1 MSDKILLIDGHSMMH
16 RAFYGV
22 PDLTNSSGIHT
33 GAIYGFFNILLK
45 IIDEEKPQYLTV
57 AFDEHAPTFRHAVF
71 ADYKGTRKPMPE
83 ELRQQIP
90 MARKLLEAM
99 GITVVSKPGIEAD
112 DILGSISRI
121 AEKKGIESVI
131 VSGDRDLLQ
140 LVTKDV
146 TLLLPRTVKGQTTTE
161 RFTPEKVVEEYKV
174 EPMGIIDL
182 KALMGDSSD
191 NIPGVP
197 KIGEKTATEL
207 LQQFGNLEGV
217 RNHIADVKKKSI
229 RESLEEHFDMAELSY
244 TLATINTSAEFD
256 YKIEDALYND
266 PGTPEALE
274 MIKELEL
281 KNLFSRLG
289 GSMEAAETEKKHSFK
304 LIEELSEADN
314 LFTELAPLEK
324 IGFGISFDKNE
335 IEEITFVS
343 EKGAFAIKPVGFITT
358 AYIEGE
364 LKKLLEK
371 VSGIIYGSKFKKLYK
386 NLNIDYSEKMIDT
399 EIAMYL
405 SDPTRNDYGISENP
419 EIAAVE
425 AFEKGEK
432 YYRAVEEAGMKELLL
447 KVELPLEE
455 VLSKMEAEGIAI
467 RKDVLTDFSAML
479 AERIEAL
486 EDKIHKAAGEEF
498 NINSPKQLGVI
509 LFEKMGLKGGKK
521 TKTGYSTAAG
531 VLEKLAP
538 EVPFVN
544 DVLEYRTLA
553 KLKATYADGL
563 AAFIDEEG
571 RIHSSLNQTITA
583 TGRISSADPNLQNI
597 PVRTELGRELRKAFV
612 PRDGWTFTD
621 ADYSQIELRI
631 LAAMSGDQKLIDAYN
646 KEEDIHAITASEVFH
661 VPFNE
666 VTSEMRRNA
675 KAVNF
680 GIVYGISSF
689 GLSQGLSISRKEA
702 SEYIEKYFE
711 TYPGVKAFLDDLV
724 SSAKE
729 KGFAETLYKRRRP
742 LPELKSSNFMQR
754 SFGERVAMNAPIQ
767 GTAADIIKIAMIR
780 VFNRLKAEG
789 LKSKLLLQIHDELLI
804 ETAPGEEEAVEKILE
819 EEMMG
824 AAKLAVPLEVEVKN
838 GSNWDEAH

>member
-33 GAIYGFFNILLK
+33 GAIFGFFNILFK
-45 IIDEEKPQYLTV
+45 ILDDEKPHYLTV
-57 AFDEHAPTFRHAVF
+57 AFDEHAPTFRHEIF
-71 ADYKGTRKPMPE
+71 AEYKGTRKPMPE
-83 ELRQQIP
+83 ELRSQIP
-90 MARKLLEAM
+90 LARKLLELM
-99 GITVVSKPGIEAD
+99 GIKVVSKPGIEAD
-112 DILGSISRI
+112 DILGTISRL
-121 AEKKGIESVI
+121 AEKKGIQSVI

-140 LVTKDV
+140 LVTSDV

-161 RFTPEKVVEEYKV
+161 RFTPEKVKEEYKV
-174 EPMGIIDL
+174 DPKGIIDL

-207 LQQFGNLEGV
+207 LVTYGDLAGV
-217 RNHIADVKKKSI
+217 KEHIDEIKKKSI
-229 RESLEEHFDMAELSY
+229 RESLQQHFDLAELSY
-244 TLATINTSAEFD
+244 TLATINTEAEFD
-256 YKIEDALYND
+256 YEIEDAEFKNLAND
-266 PGTPEALE
+266 GALALL
-274 MIKELEL
+274 KELEL
-281 KNLFSRLG
+281 KNLTSRLG
-289 GSMEAAETEKKHSFK
+289 VSQQELESEKKKDFITLEELGEVESLFSKLEKSAKTGLAVAFDKTEISSIALVSEEGYYKIEPAGFVTSDYLKDRLTK
-304 LIEELSEADN
+304 LIEN
-314 LFTELAPLEK
+314 TEGV
-324 IGFGISFDKNE
+324 IY
-335 IEEITFVS
+335 
-343 EKGAFAIKPVGFITT
+343 TT
-358 AYIEGE
+358 RAKDI
-364 LKKLLEK
+364 
-371 VSGIIYGSKFKKLYK
+371 YK
-386 NLNIDYSEKMIDT
+386 NLEAGSSDKLIDIELQMYVIDPLRNSYDISEDT
-399 EIAMYL
+399 E
-405 SDPTRNDYGISENP
+405 T
-419 EIAAVE
+419 AAVE
-425 AFEKGEK
+425 AFEKGENLSGTIEK
-432 YYRAVEEAGMKELLL
+432 NGMKELLL
-447 KVELPLEE
+447 NIELPLEE
-455 VLSKMEAEGIAI
+455 VLAEMEAEGIAI
-467 RKDVLTDFSAML
+467 RKEILTGFSATL
-479 AERIEAL
+479 AQQIESL
-486 EDKIHKAAGEEF
+486 EKKIHTAAGEEF

-521 TKTGYSTAAG
+521 TKTGYSTAAD

-538 EVPFVN
+538 EVPFVK

-563 AAFIDEEG
+563 TAFIDEGG

-612 PRDGWTFTD
+612 PKEGWSFTD

-631 LAAMSGDQKLIDAYN
+631 LAAMSGDEKLIEAYN

-661 VPFNE
+661 VPFEE
-666 VTSEMRRNA
+666 VTPELRRNA

-711 TYPGVKAFLDDLV
+711 TYPGVKDFLDRLV
-724 SSAKE
+724 FTAKE
-729 KGFAETLYKRRRP
+729 KGYAETLYGRRRP

-780 VFNRLKAEG
+780 VFRRLKEEG
-789 LKSKLLLQIHDELLI
+789 LKSKLILQIHDELLV
-804 ETAPGEEEAVEKILE
+804 ETASGEEKAVESILR

-824 AAKLAVPLEVEVKN
+824 AAELKVPLEVEVKN
-838 GSNWDEAH
+838 GRNWDEAH